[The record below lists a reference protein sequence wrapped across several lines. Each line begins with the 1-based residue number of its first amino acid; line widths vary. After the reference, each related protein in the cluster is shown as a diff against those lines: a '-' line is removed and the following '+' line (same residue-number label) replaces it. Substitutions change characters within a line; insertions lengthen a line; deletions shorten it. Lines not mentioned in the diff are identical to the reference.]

1 MTAFVSASRAEVPAR
16 GEAISKELKAKC
28 QRIIA
33 RNREEQP
40 AAAAK

>member
-1 MTAFVSASRAEVPAR
+1 MTVFVSAGRAEVPAK

-28 QRIIA
+28 DRIIR